1 MSLLGVVQRDTIK
14 PQEERTIETYDDT
27 AALVIEEFSKLGE
40 DATFDDLS
48 VIDAKLGLPD
58 GTSFEMVGYAD
69 YFALMTD
76 D

>member
-40 DATFDDLS
+40 GATFDDMS
-48 VIDAKLGLPD
+48 VIDAKLGLPR
-58 GTSFEMVGYAD
+58 GTSFEMIGYAD
-69 YFALMTD
+69 WFSWMESE
-76 D
+76 